1 MKIKNIILA
10 LSIASVIGVG
20 TTAYAA
26 TTTSPS
32 ESNLTTQTCSGAG
45 LGRVT
50 NLRGNDILTNLLNS
64 KGVSDEEISSA
75 LNSDKTLYELLN
87 EKGVTDEEIKEYM
100 VNEKIKAI
108 DEAVAS
114 GKVTEEDGNELK
126 ENIKENSANC
136 TTPGEGNKGMRG
148 TGNKG
153 NGTGGRMGMHR
164 NNL

>member
-10 LSIASVIGVG
+10 LSIVSVIGVG

-32 ESNLTTQTCSGAG
+32 ENNPTTQTCSGSG

-50 NLRGNDILTNLLNS
+50 NLRGNDILTNLLES
-64 KGVSDEEISSA
+64 KGVSQDEISST
-75 LNSDKTLYELLN
+75 LNSGKTLHDLLN

-108 DEAVAS
+108 DEAISS
-114 GKVTEEDGNELK
+114 GKVTEEEGNQLK

-136 TTPGEGNKGMRG
+136 TTPGEGNRKMMGTRTRGNGAGKGM
-148 TGNKG
+148 
-153 NGTGGRMGMHR
+153 GMNR
-164 NNL
+164 L